1 MRILSL
7 IAENHQAQAHTEA
20 QGIARSKDRTGM
32 YTTALVVRVG
42 ERTICLYY
50 SGRSH
55 AGENLKAL
63 LEQRQANLGKP
74 LVMSD
79 ALSRNAVDED
89 QLIRCHCLAHGRRQ
103 FSDLEDVFPQEC
115 QVVLQVLSQVFDHDE
130 QARKEQLSPQTRLA
144 YHQAQSQPLM
154 EALKKWLDTQ
164 LDDLLDRACAALE
177 LSPTQHQTAEAR
189 YRAIGQWL
197 SAPGTVLA
205 RFRPEIYPQGSLR
218 IGTTVRPFARLEYD
232 LDLVCELVGLDWQQ
246 VRNPIAVLNT
256 AEQRLREHDTY
267 KHMLERKNRCIR
279 VNYANEFH
287 LDVLPGCPHPGDGTD
302 RILVPDRKAQA
313 WTASNPK
320 GYADWFEARCALGEA
335 VIKAIQPLPAQEPAD
350 MKATLKRIVQ
360 LLKRWRDLRY
370 RHDPANAPIS
380 IVLTT
385 LAGTYYS
392 GEGSI
397 SLALGN
403 VLGAIVASIPRNGH
417 RLLVLNPANANVPAD
432 LGNFTPVLI
441 WQDQHNS
448 YVKYDSEGNPVT
460 DASCGGGVN
469 AGCPNTPPST
479 YSRPTSC
486 TSWTSAPD
494 RSMLLGSRSMPS
506 TLVLCSTSCAVTS
519 RSMSRL

>member
-1 MRILSL
+1 MFL
-7 IAENHQAQAHTEA
+7 TE
-20 QGIARSKDRTGM
+20 S
-32 YTTALVVRVG
+32 
-42 ERTICLYY
+42 
-50 SGRSH
+50 
-55 AGENLKAL
+55 
-63 LEQRQANLGKP
+63 
-74 LVMSD
+74 
-79 ALSRNAVDED
+79 
-89 QLIRCHCLAHGRRQ
+89 
-103 FSDLEDVFPQEC
+103 F
-115 QVVLQVLSQVFDHDE
+115 
-130 QARKEQLSPQTRLA
+130 
-144 YHQAQSQPLM
+144 
-154 EALKKWLDTQ
+154 DTQ

-385 LAGTYYS
+385 LAGTYLLGRGVYQP
-392 GEGSI
+392 GSRQRPRRHRREHPAKRP
-397 SLALGN
+397 SLARPEPRQCAGGPERALGPRAGR
-403 VLGAIVASIPRNGH
+403 VCGVRERHRGVASGVAGGPAHARH
-417 RLLVLNPANANVPAD
+417 RP
-432 LGNFTPVLI
+432 GCSCPVWAL
-441 WQDQHNS
+441 WRGAYQ
-448 YVKYDSEGNPVT
+448 
-460 DASCGGGVN
+460 GGRRRSG
-469 AGCPNTPPST
+469 A
-479 YSRPTSC
+479 SRPD
-486 TSWTSAPD
+486 APRTPDLRNPQIVGSTHRD
-494 RSMLLGSRSMPS
+494 RRQ
-506 TLVLCSTSCAVTS
+506 
-519 RSMSRL
+519 

>member
-1 MRILSL
+1 M
-7 IAENHQAQAHTEA
+7 
-20 QGIARSKDRTGM
+20 
-32 YTTALVVRVG
+32 
-42 ERTICLYY
+42 
-50 SGRSH
+50 
-55 AGENLKAL
+55 
-63 LEQRQANLGKP
+63 
-74 LVMSD
+74 
-79 ALSRNAVDED
+79 
-89 QLIRCHCLAHGRRQ
+89 
-103 FSDLEDVFPQEC
+103 PQEDA
-115 QVVLQVLSQVFDHDE
+115 VMFLTESF
-130 QARKEQLSPQTRLA
+130 
-144 YHQAQSQPLM
+144 
-154 EALKKWLDTQ
+154 DTQ

-417 RLLVLNPANANVPAD
+417 RLLVLNPANALEDLSERWDHEPAAYAAFVNGIVELHQVWQEVQRTRGIDQVAHALFGLFGEELTKAAVADQARAVQTLREHQTLGIRRSSGLLTGIAGSNV
-432 LGNFTPVLI
+432 TPVRR
-441 WQDQHNS
+441 
-448 YVKYDSEGNPVT
+448 KTFFGE
-460 DASCGGGVN
+460 
-469 AGCPNTPPST
+469 
-479 YSRPTSC
+479 
-486 TSWTSAPD
+486 
-494 RSMLLGSRSMPS
+494 
-506 TLVLCSTSCAVTS
+506 
-519 RSMSRL
+519 